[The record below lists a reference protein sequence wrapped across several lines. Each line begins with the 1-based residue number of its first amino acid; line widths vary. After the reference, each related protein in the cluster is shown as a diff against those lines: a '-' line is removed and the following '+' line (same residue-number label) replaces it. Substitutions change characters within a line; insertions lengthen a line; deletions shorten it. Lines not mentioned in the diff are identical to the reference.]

1 MIVSYICAFKGAR
14 DDYQVPLALAETSQL
29 ECLVTDFYFSEVWEK
44 VARRIAPSLQS
55 TLKKR
60 WKEGLSSAAVRSS
73 AVGFIIERVLG
84 FGRAPSTPVQDLFD
98 ALLSRKAGRLA
109 ARRRSNLFVYS
120 PHAPYAFKRQYKHP
134 IQKIL
139 FQFHPH
145 WRTEWDVLASD
156 QEFYRKQGLIFSAE
170 FENEAVV
177 RRKARLSTD
186 DAWRRADLVFCASS
200 FVRRS
205 LVSEGAPP
213 EKIIVTPY
221 GVQQSEALSVIPVPE
236 DLPAIAP
243 CRALFVGT
251 GIQRK
256 GLHHLLI
263 AWGRAKLPRDA
274 CLTVVCRRIDPS
286 LRDLLSR
293 TRQVELKEGVDAI
306 ELSRLYRDS
315 SFFCMP
321 SLIEGFGQV
330 YLEALGHGLPIL
342 GTENTAVPDLGAEVD
357 GVFCSPAGDV
367 EKLIVNIER
376 LADLTPGNISLR
388 RAAQACAARF
398 TWESFRKEL
407 VGNLS
412 VLAPAVR

>member
-1 MIVSYICAFKGAR
+1 MSYICAFKGRR

-29 ECLVTDFYFSEVWEK
+29 ECLVTDFYSSEAWEK

-60 WKEGLSSAAVRSS
+60 WKDGLSSAAVRSS
-73 AVGFIIERVLG
+73 ALGFMIERVLG
-84 FGRAPSTPVQDLFD
+84 LGRPPSISVQDLFD
-98 ALLSRKAGRLA
+98 ALLSRKAARLA
-109 ARRRSNLFVYS
+109 AWHRSNLFVYS
-120 PHAPYAFKRQYKHP
+120 SYAAYAFKRRYKHP
-134 IQKIL
+134 LWKIL

-145 WRTEWDVLASD
+145 WRTEWDLLVRD
-156 QEFYRKQGLIFSAE
+156 QELYRKQGLIFSPE

-186 DAWRRADLVFCASS
+186 DAWRHADLIFCASS
-200 FVRRS
+200 FTRRS
-205 LVSEGAPP
+205 LVSEGASS
-213 EKIIVTPY
+213 EKIIVIPY
-221 GVQQSEALSVIPVPE
+221 GVQQSGALSEFQAHE
-236 DLPAIAP
+236 DLPAVAP

-251 GIQRK
+251 GVQRK

-263 AWGRAKLPRDA
+263 AWGQAKLSRDA
-274 CLTVVCRRIDPS
+274 HLTVVCRLIDPC
-286 LRDLLSR
+286 LRHLLSR
-293 TRQVELKEGVDAI
+293 TRQVELKEGVGAA
-306 ELSRLYRDS
+306 ELSKLYRDS

-342 GTENTAVPDLGAEVD
+342 GTENTAVPDLGAEGD

-367 EKLIVNIER
+367 EKLVVNIER

-398 TWESFRKEL
+398 TWESFRKNL
-407 VGNLS
+407 VANLS
-412 VLAPAVR
+412 VLTRPAAQ